1 MMIKRLLDKAERYL
15 KRCKWWDMA
24 LLKFCLCA
32 MGVLIGLAIPG
43 RRKRLAAWI
52 AAGVFAAT
60 YAPLMARFLMEPAE
74 ADDGCDCP
82 EL

>member
-1 MMIKRLLDKAERYL
+1 MIKRLLGKAERYL

-43 RRKRLAAWI
+43 RRKRPAAWI
-52 AAGVFAAT
+52 AAGVFFVT
-60 YAPLMARFLMEPAE
+60 YVPLMTRFLTMSGETE
-74 ADDGCDCP
+74 
-82 EL
+82 EK